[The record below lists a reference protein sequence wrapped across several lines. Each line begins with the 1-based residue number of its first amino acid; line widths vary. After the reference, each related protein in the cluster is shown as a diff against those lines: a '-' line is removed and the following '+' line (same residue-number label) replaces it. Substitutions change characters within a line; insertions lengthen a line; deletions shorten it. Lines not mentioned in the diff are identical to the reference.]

1 MVHKIKVGDKV
12 NYNNLI
18 CHVTGIE
25 RAGNREFLELQ
36 PLGSTARLSVD
47 SQQVNKIMNEGTKE
61 NLLGEPL
68 YD

>member
-1 MVHKIKVGDKV
+1 MVNKIKVGDKV

-25 RAGNREFLELQ
+25 RSSNREFLELQ
-36 PLGSTARLSVD
+36 PLGSTARLSVE
-47 SQQVNKIMNEGTKE
+47 SKQVNKIMNEGTKDTMI
-61 NLLGEPL
+61 GEPL